1 MGNLGVAYGSLG
13 QYERAIDFF
22 EQHLEIAREIGD
34 RAGEGRALGNLG
46 NVHNNLGQY
55 ERAIDF
61 FEQSLVIAREIGDRA
76 REGGN
81 LGNLGNAYSSL
92 GQYER
97 AIDFY
102 EQSLVIAREIGN
114 RAGEGR
120 TLGNLGVAYYRLGQ
134 YERALEQYGQ
144 AVALLNELGARSEEA
159 LFLSNIGRL
168 LNHQAQPELAITFL
182 KASVDIREAIRG
194 DIRGLDTDLQQSFT
208 DTVADSYRLLADL
221 LLQQNRILEAQ
232 RVLDLLKVQELDEA
246 LSQVR
251 STQATSTGVAF
262 WQIETDLLALY
273 EQTLAD
279 GIALARLDDQVRQQG
294 QDSLTPTQRQQ
305 RDTLR
310 QRYQAAQG
318 QFAAFLNRPEVTT
331 LLRQIRQQTDGQSI
345 EIERQHRTLQ
355 NNLRNLPQP
364 TALIYPLILPDRLEL

>member
-1 MGNLGVAYGSLG
+1 MGNAYLNLEQYERAIDFYEQQLAISREIGNRARAGEGSALNNLGNAYLNLG
-13 QYERAIDFF
+13 QYERAIHFY
-22 EQHLEIAREIGD
+22 EQSLAIAREIGD
-34 RAGEGRALGNLG
+34 RAGES
-46 NVHNNLGQY
+46 H
-55 ERAIDF
+55 
-61 FEQSLVIAREIGDRA
+61 S
-76 REGGN
+76 
-81 LGNLGNAYSSL
+81 
-92 GQYER
+92 
-97 AIDFY
+97 
-102 EQSLVIAREIGN
+102 
-114 RAGEGR
+114 
-120 TLGNLGVAYYRLGQ
+120 LGNLGVAYRRLGQ
-134 YERALEQYGQ
+134 SDRALEQYSQ
-144 AVALLNELGARSEEA
+144 AVALLNELGARAEEA
-159 LFLSNIGRL
+159 KILSNIGSL
-168 LNHQAQPELAITFL
+168 LNDQGKPELAITFL
-182 KASVDIREAIRG
+182 KASVDIHEAIRG

-208 DTVADSYRLLADL
+208 DTVADDYRLLADL

-294 QDSLTPTQRQQ
+294 QDSLTPTQHQQ
-305 RDTLR
+305 RETLR

-318 QFAAFLNRPEVTT
+318 QFAAFLDRPEVAT

-355 NNLRNLPQP
+355 NNLRNLPQA
-364 TALIYPLILPDRLEL
+364 TALIYPLILPDRLELILVTADSPPPALSHRRHPNGTQPHHRRLRPSPQLPQ